1 MTVRSIRMVG
11 ESYRNGTRMPGWG
24 NAMLSDGTVLYVP
37 EHESQ
42 GFDAIVAYAE
52 RHGHDTKYIKSRLA
66 EWVRTGGVTS

>member
-24 NAMLSDGTVLYVP
+24 IAMLSDGTVLCVP
-37 EHESQ
+37 DRESQ

-52 RHGHDTKYIKSRLA
+52 RLGHDTTYIKSRLA
-66 EWVRTGGVTS
+66 EWVRTGK

>member
-24 NAMLSDGTVLYVP
+24 NVLLDDGTCLYVP

-52 RHGHDTKYIKSRLA
+52 RHGHDTTYIKSRLA